1 MVRKSLLVAV
11 LLATAAP
18 LAAQEVPVEWTSARP
33 DGQAP
38 IGVMDAQLLPKGKV
52 LIGYRFLQTDSKG
65 LWVDSDSLTLAQSLQ
80 AYPVVPR
87 SMSNQTH
94 EVTLA
99 FAPASTLTL
108 VGHMTYSQ
116 REREEWFNY
125 NGTLYYHKTEAKEL
139 GDLQVSAL
147 YSVFNQ
153 GAVRA
158 HIHLGAQ
165 LPTGAY
171 HPTAVTALSGTA
183 KGPLPYEMRAG
194 AGVYAVLPGMT
205 MLVQNRF
212 GSLGGQ
218 AQGTFYI
225 GTNDRGFAPGN
236 VYDFNVWAAYKLND
250 YFSVSGR
257 VHYKRWD
264 AIKGAD
270 PSVAA
275 YIGQDPG
282 YNGYNAKGH
291 AFEIP
296 VGLNIYMPE
305 GMHLGGNRLSIEV
318 VRTASQ
324 FYQGPHLGGNW
335 ALAMGWQTMF

>member
-18 LAAQEVPVEWTSARP
+18 LAAQQVPVEWTSRRP

-38 IGVMDAQLLPKGKV
+38 VGVVDGQMLARGQV
-52 LIGYRFLQTDSKG
+52 LFGYRFLQADSKG
-65 LWVDSDSLTLAQSLQ
+65 LWLDSDSLTLDQSLQ
-80 AYPVVPR
+80 EYSVVPH
-87 SMSNQTH
+87 SLVNQTH

-99 FAPASTLTL
+99 FAPTSTLTL

-116 REREEWFNY
+116 REREEWFLY
-125 NGTLYYHKTEAKEL
+125 NGTLYYHQTQTKGL

-158 HIHLGAQ
+158 HIHLGAL

-194 AGVYAVLPGMT
+194 SGTYAVVPGMT
-205 MLVQNRF
+205 MLAQNDF
-212 GSLGGQ
+212 GSVG
-218 AQGTFYI
+218 AQVLGTFYI
-225 GTNDRGFAPGN
+225 GTNDRDFAPGN
-236 VYDFNVWAAYKLND
+236 IYDFNAWAAYKLNA
-250 YFSVSGR
+250 YFSISAR
-257 VHYKRWD
+257 AHYRRWD

-270 PSVAA
+270 PSVSS

-291 AFEIP
+291 SFEIP
-296 VGLNIYMPE
+296 FGLNIYMPE
-305 GMHLGGNRLSIEV
+305 GMHLGGNRLSIEF

-324 FYQGPHLGGNW
+324 FYQGPHLGADW
-335 ALAMGWQTMF
+335 ALVMGWQTVF

>member
-1 MVRKSLLVAV
+1 MLRKSLLVAV

-18 LAAQEVPVEWTSARP
+18 LAAQEAPVEWTSRRP

-38 IGVMDAQLLPKGKV
+38 VGVVDGQLLPKGKV
-52 LIGYRFLQTDSKG
+52 LIGYRFIQTNWKG
-65 LWVDSDSLTLAQSLQ
+65 LWTSSDSLTLDQSLQ
-80 AYPVVPR
+80 EFPLVPR
-87 SMSNQTH
+87 SMSDQTH

-116 REREEWFNY
+116 LEREEWFMY
-125 NGTLYYHKTEAKEL
+125 NGTLYYHQTKANEL

-165 LPTGAY
+165 IPTGAY
-171 HPTAVTALSGTA
+171 HPMAETALSGTT

-194 AGVYAVLPGMT
+194 SGTYAVVPGVT
-205 MLVQNRF
+205 VLAQNDF
-212 GSLGGQ
+212 SSLGAQ
-218 AQGTFYI
+218 ARGIFYI
-225 GTNDRGFAPGN
+225 GTNDRDFAPGN
-236 VYDFNVWAAYKLND
+236 VYDVNVWAAYRLND
-250 YFSVSGR
+250 YFSISVR
-257 VHYKRWD
+257 ARYRRWD

-275 YIGQDPG
+275 YVAQDPG
-282 YNGYNAKGH
+282 YNGYYAKGH

-296 VGLNIYMPE
+296 VGLNIYIPE
-305 GMHLGGNRLSIEV
+305 GMHLGGNRLSVEIA
-318 VRTASQ
+318 RTVSQ

-335 ALAMGWQTMF
+335 ALVMGWQAVF